1 MVRRIVWV
9 LKAQKDRIQILSYW
23 NNRNKSNTF
32 SRKLDRIFR
41 ESLDIICKYPF
52 IGKPTDKPN
61 VRIKIVL
68 DYLLIYEI
76 TENEIIVLRVW
87 DSRRNPG
94 ELKYKK

>member
-9 LKAQKDRIQILSYW
+9 YQAQKDRNQIFTYW
-23 NNRNKSNTF
+23 VNRNKSNTF
-32 SRKLDRIFR
+32 SRKLNRIIR
-41 ESLDIICKYPF
+41 ESLDIISKYPF
-52 IGKPTDKPN
+52 IGKLTDKPN

-76 TENEIIVLRVW
+76 TENEIVVLRIW

-94 ELKYKK
+94 ELKYQK